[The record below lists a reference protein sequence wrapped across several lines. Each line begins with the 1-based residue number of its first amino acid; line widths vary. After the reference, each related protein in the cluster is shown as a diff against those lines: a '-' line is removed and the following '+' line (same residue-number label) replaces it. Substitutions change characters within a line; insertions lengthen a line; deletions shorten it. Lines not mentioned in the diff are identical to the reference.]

1 MKKFFKQNIIISLLW
16 NLPIMFIFGLF
27 LSRLKLDLLF
37 YWLTLILI
45 YWTFVLVSI
54 KKWYREEQFDKLEK
68 RIKELEDEF
77 ENRIYP

>member
-1 MKKFFKQNIIISLLW
+1 MKKFFKQNIIISLIW